1 MKIEYSNLKCLSD
14 ADQIKLKSVIEGGYK
29 KLSKQ
34 ISGNT
39 SLQVRVKVSDK
50 GKAKRYSL
58 YLSMNAENKIFKT
71 KNSDSEKYGDYDI
84 TKAAHKIINHLTN
97 EISKGLRNDVP
108 EWKKHNIKKLFN
120 RFF

>member
-108 EWKKHNIKKLFN
+108 EWKKHNIKK
-120 RFF
+120 